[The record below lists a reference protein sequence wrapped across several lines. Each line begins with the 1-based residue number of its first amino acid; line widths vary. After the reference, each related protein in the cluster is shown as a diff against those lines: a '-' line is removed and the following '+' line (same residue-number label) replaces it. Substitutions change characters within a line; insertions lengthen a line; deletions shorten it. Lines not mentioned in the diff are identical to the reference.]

1 MTRRPLT
8 EENEMFISRQYAGK
22 CLHSDFTMM
31 YFAFAPD
38 YCCIF
43 TYMNL

>member
-1 MTRRPLT
+1 MTRMPLT
-8 EENEMFISRQYAGK
+8 EENEMFITHQYGGV
-22 CLHSDFTMM
+22 CLSSDFAMM
-31 YFAFAPD
+31 YFACTPD